1 MRNLRHKL
9 LPLRKAGVAAVADTR
24 PAIAAIVLA
33 AGSSQRMGEH
43 NKLHLPI
50 DGVAL
55 LRRSLQTLL
64 AANID
69 ELVVV
74 LGHEQES
81 TRALVDDLPLQIV
94 CNEAHSSG
102 QMTSVHCGLAALE
115 NNHGG
120 VIIALGDQPAL
131 TVADINY
138 LIDAY
143 QQRSGG
149 EVVVPTFAGQRGN
162 PIIISESC
170 RADILAGTR
179 NLGCRKFIDKNPE
192 LVCKVEMPGPGV
204 LIDLDTPQE
213 YENYCKSQSKSKSPG
228 DASAMR
234 LQAG

>member
-1 MRNLRHKL
+1 MRRKP
-9 LPLRKAGVAAVADTR
+9 LPPKKAEVAAVADTR
-24 PAIAAIVLA
+24 PTIAAIVLA

-64 AANID
+64 AANVD
-69 ELVVV
+69 EVVVV

-81 TRALVDDLPLQIV
+81 TRALIDDLPLQIV
-94 CNEAHSSG
+94 YNQAHSTG

-115 NNHGG
+115 NNHDG

-143 QQRSGG
+143 RQRSGG
-149 EVVVPTFAGQRGN
+149 EVVVPTFDGQRGN

-170 RADILAGTR
+170 RTDILAGTR
-179 NLGCRKFIDKNPE
+179 NLGCRKFIEKNPE

-213 YENYCKSQSKSKSPG
+213 YKNYRKSQSLSAG
-228 DASAMR
+228 DASAMKLR
-234 LQAG
+234 AS

>member
-1 MRNLRHKL
+1 MAEAM
-9 LPLRKAGVAAVADTR
+9 PT
-24 PAIAAIVLA
+24 IAAIVLA

-64 AANID
+64 ATNVD
-69 ELVVV
+69 DVVVV

-81 TRALVDDLPLQIV
+81 TRALIDGLPLQIV
-94 CNEAHSSG
+94 YNEAHSAG

-115 NNHGG
+115 NNHDG

-143 QQRSGG
+143 QQRVSG
-149 EVVVPTFAGQRGN
+149 EVVVPTFDGQRGN
-162 PIIISESC
+162 PIIISNKC

-179 NLGCRKFIDKNPE
+179 NLGCRKFIEKNPE

-213 YENYCKSQSKSKSPG
+213 YENYRKSQSMSLSAG
-228 DASAMR
+228 DASAMKLR
-234 LQAG
+234 AG

>member
-1 MRNLRHKL
+1 M
-9 LPLRKAGVAAVADTR
+9 ADAR
-24 PAIAAIVLA
+24 PTIAAIVLA
-33 AGSSQRMGEH
+33 AGSSQRMGER

-50 DGVAL
+50 GGVAL
-55 LRRSLQTLL
+55 LRRSLETLL

-69 ELVVV
+69 AVVVV
-74 LGHEQES
+74 LGHEQAS

-94 CNEAHSSG
+94 YNEAHNSG
-102 QMTSVHCGLAALE
+102 QMTSVHCGLAALKQR
-115 NNHGG
+115 HDG

-131 TVADINY
+131 TVVDLNY

-143 QQRSGG
+143 RQRSSG

-162 PIIISESC
+162 PIIISDNC

-192 LVCKVEMPGPGV
+192 LVRKVEMPEPGV

-213 YENYCKSQSKSKSPG
+213 YENYCASRSPD

-234 LQAG
+234 LEAG

>member
-1 MRNLRHKL
+1 MRRKP
-9 LPLRKAGVAAVADTR
+9 LPPKKAEVAAVANAMPT
-24 PAIAAIVLA
+24 IATIVLA

-50 DGVAL
+50 DGVSL

-64 AANID
+64 AANVDDI
-69 ELVVV
+69 VVV
-74 LGHEQES
+74 LGHEQKS
-81 TRALVDDLPLQIV
+81 TRALIDDLPLQIV
-94 CNEAHSSG
+94 YNGAHNAG

-115 NNHGG
+115 QCHDG

-143 QQRSGG
+143 RQRSGG
-149 EVVVPTFAGQRGN
+149 EVVVPTFNGQRGN

-192 LVCKVEMPGPGV
+192 LVCKVEMPNSSV

-213 YENYCKSQSKSKSPG
+213 YENYCKSQSRSPG

-234 LQAG
+234 LRAG